1 MAVPNDNF
9 GLVDVITEIDKYGE
23 IVLKFDGEGGRLTAA
38 FNAASDTGF
47 ASGTPPATTGLS
59 EFAGYEQ
66 PNPEPPPPP
75 PTVYT
80 FELGYHPSISSDAC
94 DNFVFNSFTTVYSY
108 NSNFYD
114 LDAVLYA
121 TTPPNE
127 NQKAAAG
134 YYTSDFGWR
143 YWDGTSF
150 TNTGTCDS
158 GGDPFGGGGGL
169 GG

>member
-23 IVLKFDGEGGRLTAA
+23 IVLKFDQEGGRLTSA
-38 FNAASDTGF
+38 FDAASDVGF
-47 ASGTPPATTGLS
+47 ASGTPPATMALS

-66 PNPEPPPPP
+66 PDSNPPPPP

-80 FELGYHPSISSDAC
+80 FQLGYDSNSSSDAC
-94 DNFVFNSFTTVYSY
+94 DNFAFNTFTTVYSY
-108 NSNFYD
+108 SSNFYAI
-114 LDAVLYA
+114 DAVLYA

-143 YWDGTSF
+143 YWNGTAF
-150 TNTGTCDS
+150 TSSGSCD
-158 GGDPFGGGGGL
+158 GGL
-169 GG
+169 GPSPGGGFD